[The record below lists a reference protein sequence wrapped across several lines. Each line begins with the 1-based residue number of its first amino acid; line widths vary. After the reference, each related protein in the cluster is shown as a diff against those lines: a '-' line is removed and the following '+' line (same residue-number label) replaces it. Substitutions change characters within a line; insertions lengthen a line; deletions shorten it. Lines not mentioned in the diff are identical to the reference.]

1 MTASNEREKFI
12 TELYTLY
19 AESLDRHC
27 RAYVAYAPEYDG
39 LIAECVQE
47 TFLSAFSRYE
57 ALKDHPNP
65 RGWLIQ
71 TCHHRLLNA
80 LRKARRARKHE
91 AFSLDQQAEE
101 PEEQTLSSVE
111 RWLANEAAKEYEG
124 EILSLLTGQEQ
135 AAYTEYFKK
144 GKSIRRIAEETGK
157 SEAAVKSSVARIRKK
172 IRLSKIFTV
181 WQNLFGI

>member
-1 MTASNEREKFI
+1 MTATNERDKFI

-19 AESLDRHC
+19 ARTLDGHC
-27 RAYVAYAPEYDG
+27 RAYVGYAGEYDG

-80 LRKARRARKHE
+80 LRKYRRARRRE
-91 AFSLDQQAEE
+91 GYSLDRQAEE
-101 PEEQTLSSVE
+101 GEDQALSSIE
-111 RWLANEAAKEYEG
+111 RWLAGEAAKEIED
-124 EILSLLTGQEQ
+124 EILSLLTDQERFT
-135 AAYTEYFKK
+135 YTEHFKK
-144 GKSIRRIAEETGK
+144 GKSIRRIAEESGK
-157 SEAAVKSSVARIRKK
+157 SEAAVKSSVARLRKK
-172 IRLSKIFTV
+172 IKASKIFMF

>member
-1 MTASNEREKFI
+1 MTATNEREKFI
-12 TELYTLY
+12 TELYSLY
-19 AESLDRHC
+19 AETLDRHC
-27 RAYVAYAPEYDG
+27 RAYVAYAPEADG

-47 TFLSAFSRYE
+47 TFLSAFSEYE
-57 ALKDHPNP
+57 TLKDHPCP
-65 RGWLIQ
+65 RGWLLK

-111 RWLANEAAKEYEG
+111 RWLANEAAKEYEE

-135 AAYTEYFKK
+135 AESILRRANPSEGLPKK
-144 GKSIRRIAEETGK
+144 PGNRRRRSSPPWRGSAKKTG
-157 SEAAVKSSVARIRKK
+157 
-172 IRLSKIFTV
+172 
-181 WQNLFGI
+181 